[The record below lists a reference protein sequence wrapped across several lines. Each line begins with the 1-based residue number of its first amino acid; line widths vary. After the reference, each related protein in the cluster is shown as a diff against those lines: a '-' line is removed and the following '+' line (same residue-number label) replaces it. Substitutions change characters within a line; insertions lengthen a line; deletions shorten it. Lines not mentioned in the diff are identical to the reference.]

1 MILESASL
9 HDNTPMAPP
18 TFIRCSESTQIVELR
33 SFLVKV
39 GVENVDNSEV
49 TQENWPSAFISHIP
63 QLRVCFRSDKVSESE
78 AIDLLTTVSSLVI
91 GLPDNYI
98 DEAVNKLCELYEDF
112 SEPKNR
118 KHFAKLYSLNVL
130 FTGLPEDHHSRYRVY
145 RALVT
150 CASELGALSQ
160 IYTQTE
166 KVAMLLKVCKCS
178 PAECQSLWR
187 RMSEVHQASSN
198 TKLATQAMINLLST
212 YSKGNAAGARDDAL
226 KCILAVIQDPSFLS
240 HNRLMSLKPL
250 LEIYVSGGLGDFAAF
265 MKKNPTFLAE
275 NGLNEKACLD
285 KLRTLSLMN
294 IAENAAELDYATV
307 CKKIDLP
314 EDQLEAFI
322 IEAVRQ
328 RVITCKL
335 DQINKRILI
344 TGALPRNF
352 GAPQWQSL
360 CRLLKEWESGL
371 RVVQSG
377 LAMMI
382 GTTTQ

>member
-1 MILESASL
+1 M
-9 HDNTPMAPP
+9 T
-18 TFIRCSESTQIVELR
+18 
-33 SFLVKV
+33 KV
-39 GVENVDNSEV
+39 GVENVDASEV

-63 QLRVCFRSDKVSESE
+63 QLRVCFRSDKVTESD
-78 AIDLLTTVSSLVI
+78 AIDLLTTISSLVI
-91 GLPDNYI
+91 GLPGDYI
-98 DEAVNKLCELYEDF
+98 EEAVNKLCELYEDF

-166 KVAMLLKVCKCS
+166 KVATLLKVCRCA

-187 RMSEVHQASSN
+187 LMSEVHQSSGN

-212 YSKGNAAGARDDAL
+212 YSEGNAAGARDDAL

-240 HNRLMSLKPL
+240 HNRLMSLKPVQFLEGEPVYKL

-275 NGLNEKACLD
+275 NGLDEKACLD
-285 KLRTLSLMN
+285 KLRTLSLMK
-294 IAENAAELDYATV
+294 IAENVAELDYATV

-352 GAPQWQSL
+352 GAAQWQSL
-360 CRLLKEWESGL
+360 YRLLKEWESGL

-377 LAMMI
+377 LATMI

>member
-1 MILESASL
+1 
-9 HDNTPMAPP
+9 
-18 TFIRCSESTQIVELR
+18 
-33 SFLVKV
+33 
-39 GVENVDNSEV
+39 
-49 TQENWPSAFISHIP
+49 
-63 QLRVCFRSDKVSESE
+63 
-78 AIDLLTTVSSLVI
+78 
-91 GLPDNYI
+91 
-98 DEAVNKLCELYEDF
+98 
-112 SEPKNR
+112 
-118 KHFAKLYSLNVL
+118 
-130 FTGLPEDHHSRYRVY
+130 
-145 RALVT
+145 
-150 CASELGALSQ
+150 
-160 IYTQTE
+160 
-166 KVAMLLKVCKCS
+166 MLLKVCKCS

-212 YSKGNAAGARDDAL
+212 YSEGNAAGARDDAL

-240 HNRLMSLKPL
+240 HNRLMSLKPVQFLEGEPL

-285 KLRTLSLMN
+285 KLRTLSLMK

-377 LAMMI
+377 LATMI

>member
-1 MILESASL
+1 
-9 HDNTPMAPP
+9 MAPP
-18 TFIRCSESTQIVELR
+18 TFIRCTESSQVVELR
-33 SFLVKV
+33 NFLTKV
-39 GVENVDNSEV
+39 GVENVDDSPV
-49 TQENWPSAFISHIP
+49 TQENWPSALISHIP
-63 QLRVCFRSDKVSESE
+63 QLRVCFRSDKVIEPD
-78 AIDLLTTVSSLVI
+78 AIDLLTTISSLVI
-91 GLPDNYI
+91 ELPDNYI
-98 DEAVNKLCELYEDF
+98 DEAVTKLCELYEDF

-118 KHFAKLYSLNVL
+118 KHFAKLYS
-130 FTGLPEDHHSRYRVY
+130 YRVY
-145 RALVT
+145 RALVA

-166 KVAMLLKVCKCS
+166 KVCRCT

-187 RMSEVHQASSN
+187 LMSEVHQASGN

-212 YSKGNAAGARDDAL
+212 YSEGNAAGARDDAL

-240 HNRLMSLKPL
+240 HNRLMSLKPVQFLEGEPVHKL

-275 NGLNEKACLD
+275 NGLDEKACLD
-285 KLRTLSLMN
+285 KLRTLSLMK
-294 IAENAAELDYATV
+294 IAENVAELDYATV

-352 GAPQWQSL
+352 GAAQWQSL
-360 CRLLKEWESGL
+360 YRLLKEWESGL
-371 RVVQSG
+371 RDVLDFGHSEVPSTPRGQTPESSATF
-377 LAMMI
+377 LRPF
-382 GTTTQ
+382 